1 MAFVQLILATNKFHM
16 CIVLIADVTIGTHFI
31 NLLFASLYSSQPNFT
46 FHHTDGYGVVVLGGV
61 ESYIPKR
68 LI

>member
-1 MAFVQLILATNKFHM
+1 M
-16 CIVLIADVTIGTHFI
+16 CIVLIADVTIGTNFI

-46 FHHTDGYGVVVLGGV
+46 FYHTDGYGVVVLGGV